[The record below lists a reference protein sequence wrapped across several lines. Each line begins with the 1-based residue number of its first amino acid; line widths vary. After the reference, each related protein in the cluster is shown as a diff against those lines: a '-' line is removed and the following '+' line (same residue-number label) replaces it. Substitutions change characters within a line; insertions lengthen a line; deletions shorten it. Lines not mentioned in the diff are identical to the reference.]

1 MKTGNL
7 FAILFVFTFITGTAS
22 FILFY
27 KINKLFIIENL
38 PVADSTAQL
47 KIEPQTEK
55 ELKKIVKVEN
65 EPEILEENN
74 DWMEREESKFKIKLL
89 ETGEGYHGDEIK
101 AKSGETW
108 LNFFEENGNFFLEN
122 STIKIHR
129 VHDPIVDGDENKKT
143 GKSVF
148 LNRKTNSVF
157 LIKNA
162 GRLSNGKISTLYHYD
177 DDAENVTGE
186 DISIRNGYSKD
197 FTIGQTVFTLKAKK
211 GINNKNEPIL
221 ALILESGGISQTIH
235 SIKTFEEGDY
245 LGSLYWAGDLD
256 RDGKPDFYFSLYFH
270 DNVEYKNLYLSSKAK
285 KGKLIEK
292 VAVFT
297 ITGC

>member
-1 MKTGNL
+1 MKTGKL
-7 FAILFVFTFITGTAS
+7 FAILFVITFITGTVS

-27 KINKLFIIENL
+27 KINELFIIENL
-38 PVADSTAQL
+38 SVADNTAQI
-47 KIEPQTEK
+47 KIEPQTK
-55 ELKKIVKVEN
+55 SELKETVKVEN
-65 EPEILEENN
+65 EPELLEENN
-74 DWMEREESKFKIKLL
+74 DWMDREESKLKIKLL
-89 ETGEGYHGDEIK
+89 ETGEGYHGDEVK

-108 LNFFEENGNFFLEN
+108 LNLFEEKGNFYLEN
-122 STIKIHR
+122 STIKIRR
-129 VHDPIVDGDENKKT
+129 VHDPIVDEDENQKT

-148 LNRKTNSVF
+148 LNKKTNSVF
-157 LIKNA
+157 LLKNA
-162 GRLSNGKISTLYHYD
+162 EKLRMGKINTLYHYD
-177 DDAENVTGE
+177 DDAENNTGE

-235 SIKTFEEGDY
+235 SIKTYEEGDY

-256 RDGKPDFYFSLYFH
+256 RDGKPDFYFSLYFQ
-270 DNVEYKNLYLSSKAK
+270 DNVEYKNLYLSTEAE

-292 VAVFT
+292 IAIFT